1 MLLWAMNTLN
11 LYDVYKQVDP
21 LKKKVADMTAKQET
35 NEKALLET

>member
-1 MLLWAMNTLN
+1 MLLWVMNTLN
-11 LYDVYKQVDP
+11 LYDYKQVDP